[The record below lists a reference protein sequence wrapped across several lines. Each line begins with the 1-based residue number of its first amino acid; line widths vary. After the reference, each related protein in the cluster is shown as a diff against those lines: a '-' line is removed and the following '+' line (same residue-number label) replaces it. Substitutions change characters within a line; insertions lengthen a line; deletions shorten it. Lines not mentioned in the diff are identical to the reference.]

1 MNELFQ
7 FNEDFEIEVS
17 PLAVTL
23 LPFKKVM
30 DKYTNKYYGILELSF
45 IAFLLHPQSNYADI
59 RNEEDRRK
67 AIIMSM
73 ADTDKIKFDK
83 VTDVAI
89 EFYKE
94 RNHTVTSNY
103 LDDILD
109 ALDKTGKYFREVDYS
124 KLDKSDKLVY
134 DPKKVID
141 AIKES
146 PKVMQSIRELKELI
160 KKEQELDNGVRGSG
174 QKGVYEDI

>member
-17 PLAVTL
+17 PLAVRL
-23 LPFKKVM
+23 LPFKNVM

-59 RNEEDRRK
+59 RNE
-67 AIIMSM
+67 I
-73 ADTDKIKFDK
+73 DKIKFDK

-94 RNHTVTSNY
+94 RNHTVTTRF
-103 LDDILD
+103 LDSALD
-109 ALDKTGKYFREVDYS
+109 ALDELGNYFKEVNFTKVTEKGDL
-124 KLDKSDKLVY
+124 KN
-134 DPKKVID
+134 DPKKLVDVISS
-141 AIKES
+141 S
-146 PKVMQSIRELKELI
+146 PKLMASIRELKEHI

>member
-23 LPFKKVM
+23 LPFKNVM

-59 RNEEDRRK
+59 RNEIDRRK

-94 RNHTVTSNY
+94 RNHTVT
-103 LDDILD
+103 
-109 ALDKTGKYFREVDYS
+109 TRF
-124 KLDKSDKLVY
+124 
-134 DPKKVID
+134 
-141 AIKES
+141 
-146 PKVMQSIRELKELI
+146 
-160 KKEQELDNGVRGSG
+160 LDNGVRGSG

>member
-94 RNHTVTSNY
+94 RNHTVTTRF
-103 LDDILD
+103 LDSALD
-109 ALDKTGKYFREVDYS
+109 ALDELGNYFKEVDF
-124 KLDKSDKLVY
+124 KVLTDKGDMKY
-134 DPKKVID
+134 DPKKLVDVISS
-141 AIKES
+141 S
-146 PKVMQSIRELKELI
+146 PKLMASIRELKEQI